1 MLVGGKENTSAI
13 QNKRRESCLDSR
25 RLYMNWQDEKRSLR
39 NVLGIDIFQEPGV
52 D

>member
-1 MLVGGKENTSAI
+1 
-13 QNKRRESCLDSR
+13 
-25 RLYMNWQDEKRSLR
+25 MNWQDEKRSLR